1 MAELH
6 LPALDA
12 ENPVRVHVV
21 GAGGAGM
28 SAIATV
34 LSEMGYRVSGSD
46 RVAGVVLDRL
56 RADGVTTFVG
66 HEPEQVDGVDLLTV
80 STAVAADNPEVTAAA
95 AAGVPVWSRGEMLAA
110 ITRQKPAVAV
120 AGTHGKTTTSSMLA
134 MALTEVGLDPAFV
147 IGAPVESLGT
157 SARWNA
163 DAEWFVVEADESDG
177 TFLALDRRAGV
188 VTSIEPDHLGHYGS
202 TTALEESFVRFV
214 DETDG
219 PVAVCLDDA
228 GVRRLVAAAT
238 NAVTYGVAA
247 DAEVRIIDHRSERRS
262 SVQTLRH
269 AGIDRELT
277 LAVPG
282 LHNARNAAAAY
293 AVAVSIGVEPEAAIN
308 GLSRY
313 AGVAR
318 RYEFRGEVDGVT
330 LVDDYAHLP
339 TEIYATLTAAADGG
353 WGRVVAVFQPHRY
366 TRTAD
371 LHASF
376 AHAFDRCDLLV
387 ITDVYPSGERPLP
400 GVTGRLVADAALDAH
415 PWRRLAYL
423 PGRADLVSF
432 LTSELRAGDLCLTMG
447 AGDLTTLP
455 DELLRLMG
463 SRAA

>member
-1 MAELH
+1 MPEA
-6 LPALDA
+6 LPPLTPGP
-12 ENPVRVHVV
+12 PVRIHVV

-34 LSEMGYRVSGSD
+34 LSQMGYSVSGSD
-46 RVAGVVLDRL
+46 RVAGGALDRL
-56 RADGVTTFVG
+56 RTEGVTTFVG
-66 HEPEQVDGVDLLTV
+66 HEPNHVEGVDLVTI
-80 STAVAADNPEVTAAA
+80 STAVPADNPEVLAAT
-95 AAGVPVWSRGEMLAA
+95 AAGVPVWSRAEMLAA
-110 ITRQKPAVAV
+110 MTRGKPAIAV

-134 MALTEVGLDPAFV
+134 MVLETAGLDPAFV
-147 IGAPVESLGT
+147 IGAEVEGLGT
-157 SARWNA
+157 SARWNT
-163 DAEWFVVEADESDG
+163 DARWFVVEADESDG
-177 TFLALDRRAGV
+177 TFLGLDRQAGA

-202 TTALEESFVRFV
+202 TSALEGSFVRFV

-228 GVRRLVAAAT
+228 GVRRLVASAP
-238 NAVTYGVAA
+238 NVVTYGVAA
-247 DAEVRIIDHRSERRS
+247 DAAVRIVEHRSERRS
-262 SVQTLRH
+262 SVLTLRH

-293 AVAVSIGVEPEAAIN
+293 AVAVSIGVPPEVALS

-313 AGVAR
+313 GGVAR
-318 RYEFRGEVDGVT
+318 RFEFRGEAGGVT
-330 LVDDYAHLP
+330 FIDDYAHLP
-339 TEIYATLTAAADGG
+339 TEIGATLAAAGAGG

-376 AHAFDRCDLLV
+376 ASAFDGCDVLV
-387 ITDVYPSGERPLP
+387 ITDIYPSGEAPLP

-423 PGRADLVSF
+423 PGRADLVTF
-432 LTSELRAGDLCLTMG
+432 LSSELRSGDVCLTMG

-455 DELLRLMG
+455 DELLRLLG